1 MLENF
6 FVYSFVCSKD
16 KFLLQATQEVE
27 RTFQSSLQERK
38 YIGTPWTKKYA
49 V

>member
-6 FVYSFVCSKD
+6 FVDSFVCSKD

-27 RTFQSSLQERK
+27 GTFQSSLQERK
-38 YIGTPWTKKYA
+38 FISAPWKKKYA

>member
-6 FVYSFVCSKD
+6 FVDSFVWSKD

-38 YIGTPWTKKYA
+38 YIGAPWTKKYD

>member
-1 MLENF
+1 MLENV

-16 KFLLQATQEVE
+16 KFLLQATQGVE
-27 RTFQSSLQERK
+27 RTFQSSLL
-38 YIGTPWTKKYA
+38 GVPWTKKYA